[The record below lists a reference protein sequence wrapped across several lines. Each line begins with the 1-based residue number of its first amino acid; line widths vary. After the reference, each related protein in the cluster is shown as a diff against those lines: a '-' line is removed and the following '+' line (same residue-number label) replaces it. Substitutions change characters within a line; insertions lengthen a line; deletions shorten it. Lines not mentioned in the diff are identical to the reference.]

1 MINNSNHN
9 LNNLNIITD
18 KLSAILHDF
27 KHVIYDNLIFFEFL
41 VNKYILKLP
50 MYENDSTKNVIASNY
65 DFAIIKDE
73 LNYFSVMKEYTLSL
87 IVNITNFMSNNEFL
101 VGEFTNNIDFIKIIN
116 IMIKIFNRRLEY
128 ENSINKN
135 ENDHEI
141 NTEDPS
147 VIKKCSFKNKNIKI
161 KCVIIDPE
169 NPLYTKIYSNQNLL
183 ISLFYNIMSNSYKY
197 TDNGEIVVEL
207 SIMKINNKH
216 NILVKISDTGKGI
229 PQEILDN
236 WGKPFNLFDKSQG
249 TGLGQFIIST
259 LEKNLGLLIPKPER
273 NSKFSN
279 GTVFNVYIPVNSEF
293 NDKGSNVGMTI
304 IGNSAFNPFQGQQS
318 SFHLKSTRI
327 LNETLKIE
335 ENFKNFIDY
344 DDNALAKKFFI
355 RTIYILCLDDEH
367 IFLNA
372 LNKKL
377 KSFTNE
383 LENYK
388 FEVIFTSTFQ
398 DFLNEFVNFINKN
411 IVVDFFIFDQNISEN
426 IKGLDCARIV
436 NNFYKIYFKDK
447 FSVLDFYFFFI
458 TEDLEIMKQIAK
470 DKKLKK
476 FLNKDQIFGKFQFD
490 DMFIKIK
497 NIIQYKDREM
507 FKTSRKNFI

>member
-1 MINNSNHN
+1 
-9 LNNLNIITD
+9 
-18 KLSAILHDF
+18 
-27 KHVIYDNLIFFEFL
+27 
-41 VNKYILKLP
+41 
-50 MYENDSTKNVIASNY
+50 
-65 DFAIIKDE
+65 
-73 LNYFSVMKEYTLSL
+73 
-87 IVNITNFMSNNEFL
+87 
-101 VGEFTNNIDFIKIIN
+101 
-116 IMIKIFNRRLEY
+116 MIKIFNRRLEY

-470 DKKLKK
+470 DKKLR
-476 FLNKDQIFGKFQFD
+476 FEVINA
-490 DMFIKIK
+490 
-497 NIIQYKDREM
+497 NH
-507 FKTSRKNFI
+507 